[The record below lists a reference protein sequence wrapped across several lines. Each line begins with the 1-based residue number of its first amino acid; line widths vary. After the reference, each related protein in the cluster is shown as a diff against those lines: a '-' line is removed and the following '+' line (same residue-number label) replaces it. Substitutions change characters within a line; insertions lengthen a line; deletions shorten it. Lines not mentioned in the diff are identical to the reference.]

1 MKRIFSPYCLILLW
15 VIFAGPALHSQNAP
29 VSAVSERIQACTD
42 RTMYVSGEN
51 VCFSAVVFHEK
62 DLPEAEASLVFY
74 CELIKPDGNRITG
87 RKIALENSSGQG
99 CLTIPEETISG
110 IYFLK
115 LYTRF
120 MRNAGPGQY
129 KYIMLKIINPH
140 KAEVLSGH
148 DVADTTGNNGNKL
161 EITPEGISVDISTG
175 KTTFLPR
182 EEIQLTLNCKKDTTL
197 PARLCLSVFPEPAYC
212 ELPVVVQHQPG
223 KADSAIYLPET
234 RGVSLSGHLVVK
246 KTGQPVPGAKINLS
260 VIGDKDIMVARTDSG
275 GRFFFPLPD
284 YTGSRDIFLCA
295 DDFQNLIPE
304 ILIDNDFCSKP
315 VDLPSPVF
323 TLSEE
328 EIRSAYKL
336 AVNFRVTGNFR
347 VEPEKSDSTA
357 EDLKVSFYG
366 APSEILVMQ
375 KYIDLPTLEEYFSE
389 LPVMVKLRKVQGK
402 KQFRFYTAQTDMSIY
417 EPLMLVDWVAVNDI
431 DKILAMSPQDIE
443 RVELVN
449 SPYVK
454 GSVTYGGIVSFVSR
468 KNDFA
473 GIDLPT
479 SGTFVNYMFLDDAAD
494 TIPAIQPRDRKP
506 DSRNTAY
513 WNPDV
518 RINNDGTSAI
528 SFQAPDTP
536 GKYLILLRAMNA
548 SGTVVNTAKTIV
560 VEGR

>member
-1 MKRIFSPYCLILLW
+1 
-15 VIFAGPALHSQNAP
+15 
-29 VSAVSERIQACTD
+29 
-42 RTMYVSGEN
+42 MYVSGES
-51 VCFSAVVFHEK
+51 VCFSAVVFQEK
-62 DLPEAEASLVFY
+62 DLPTAEASLVLY

-87 RKIALENSSGQG
+87 RKIVLKNSSGQG
-99 CLTIPEETISG
+99 CITIPEETITG

-129 KYIMLKIINPH
+129 KYILLKIINPH

-148 DVADTTGNNGNKL
+148 DVADTIIITGN
-161 EITPEGISVDISTG
+161 TPEMNPERLSVDISTG
-175 KTTFLPR
+175 KTTFLPG
-182 EEIQLTLNCKKDTTL
+182 EEIRLTLNCKKDTNS
-197 PARLCLSVFPEPAYC
+197 PARLCLSVFPEPAYH
-212 ELPVVVQHQPG
+212 EVPVVIQNQLS
-223 KADSAIYLPET
+223 KSDSALYLPET

-246 KTGQPVPGAKINLS
+246 KTGEPLPGAKINLS

-323 TLSEE
+323 TLSVE

-336 AVNFRVTGNFR
+336 AVNFRVTTNFR
-347 VEPEKSDSTA
+347 KEPVKGDSTA

-389 LPVMVKLRKVQGK
+389 LPVMVKLRKVEGK
-402 KQFRFYTAQTDMSIY
+402 KQFRFYTTQTDMFIY
-417 EPLMLVDWVAVNDI
+417 APLMLVDWVAVNDI
-431 DKILAMSPQDIE
+431 DKILAMSPPDIE

-479 SGTFVNYMFLDDAAD
+479 SGTFVNYMFLEDDAD
-494 TIPAIQPRDRKP
+494 TLPSTQPRGRKP
-506 DSRNTAY
+506 DSRNTVY
-513 WNPDV
+513 WSPDV
-518 RINNDGTSAI
+518 RTNSDGNASI

-536 GKYLILLRAMNA
+536 GNYLILLRGMNS
-548 SGTVVNTAKTIV
+548 SGTVVNAVKTIV